1 MHQVTHCPLQTTHRQ
16 RDKNNS
22 RRRVSTQGLL
32 SFIQVVFGTEPLNR
46 ALFVL
51 YEKFQQHCQ
60 QAVKCRKL
68 YWLTGKYIQTG
79 FFAMYQDLCTWSQH
93 ICDRALQTHSMS
105 LPPSLSMEIYCATH
119 LDFNNCNTL
128 CSVMLCSILELVLL
142 VFLISTVFFNLCVFC
157 VQIFVL
163 IWPHICKFLYFLV
176 FVKALGWQR
185 HQGGRQGKTW
195 R

>member
-1 MHQVTHCPLQTTHRQ
+1 MHPSC
-16 RDKNNS
+16 
-22 RRRVSTQGLL
+22 
-32 SFIQVVFGTEPLNR
+32 FWNR
-46 ALFVL
+46 TFKLGHIEYYWCYKKIV
-51 YEKFQQHCQ
+51 QQ
-60 QAVKCRKL
+60 QAFQSRKL
-68 YWLTGKYIQTG
+68 DLLTGKYIQT
-79 FFAMYQDLCTWSQH
+79 ATHQDLCTWSQH
-93 ICDRALQTHSMS
+93 ICDRALSTHSMS